1 MKKRSRSGPLPSD
14 TCARWSRSRWCN
26 ARSVVGIHVA
36 IDSCDL
42 KQQPDHDVKV
52 TTLMAR
58 DVKNGCCLYTAPYEF
73 RMQSIE
79 RV

>member
-1 MKKRSRSGPLPSD
+1 
-14 TCARWSRSRWCN
+14 
-26 ARSVVGIHVA
+26 VA